1 MSSFPEGP
9 PSHLAPGIDPHVASI
24 ARIYDAYLDGKDHLP
39 VDRETAERVARRTP
53 WAKPAARYNRMFMV
67 RAVED
72 AVRGGIRQVVDIG
85 SGMPTEPSSFS
96 VARAVDPATVVVG
109 FDNDPAVLA
118 RARGLEDQGVRILEG
133 DIRDPRR
140 IAAGL
145 EPLID
150 WTRPVALV
158 ATAVLQFV
166 PDRLDPV
173 GLLRVLSDRLSP
185 GSRLVF
191 SHSSTDG
198 TAPEVVAGVEEVY
211 GRSATAP
218 ITYRSDERIM
228 EFLAGMRLLEP
239 GLVAVQD
246 WLGPDRPAP
255 PAGPAVRV
263 AAAVGVLDG

>member
-1 MSSFPEGP
+1 VPTSPEGP
-9 PSHLAPGIDPHVASI
+9 LSDLAGGADPQVASV

-39 VDRETAERVARRTP
+39 VDRETAERVARATP

-72 AVRGGIRQVVDIG
+72 AVRAGIRQVVDIG
-85 SGMPTEPSSFS
+85 CGMPTEPSSFS
-96 VARAVDPATVVVG
+96 VARAADPSTAVVG

-118 RARGLEDQGVRILEG
+118 RARGLEAGGVRILEG

-140 IAAGL
+140 IAAEL
-145 EPLID
+145 EPLVD
-150 WTRPVALV
+150 WARPVALV

-166 PDRLDPV
+166 PDELDPV

-198 TAPEVVAGVEEVY
+198 TDPGAVAGVEAVY

-218 ITYRSDERIM
+218 ITYRSDEKIM

-246 WLGPDRPAP
+246 WLGPDAP
-255 PAGPAVRV
+255 PPPPGPAVRV
-263 AAAVGVLDG
+263 AAAVGVVDG